1 MPVRVGV
8 DVGGTFTDAVRVD
21 EESGEVTRTKVLT
34 TAADQSE
41 GTLSALQRL
50 VEDPG
55 SVASFHHG
63 YTVGLNA
70 ALTRNGAPTGLL
82 VTAGHRDTVD
92 HGRVWRPFDLNLYDP
107 TWERPHQARPIVQR
121 RLRREVP
128 ERMRENGEVLQ
139 PLDEDATRREL
150 EFLKSEGVEAV
161 GICFMNAYE
170 HPEHEQRVREIV
182 AEVMPEAY
190 VQSSEIW
197 PLAREFERTFVVM
210 LDAYTGPPVVRYLDR
225 LQRRLTEAGFDSRVE
240 IMQMDGGLRSIGSVK
255 RAPVYTL
262 QSGPVAGLLGAETY
276 SRELL
281 DGRDLVCLDI
291 GGTSSDLG
299 VILDGHAE
307 VTNEWE
313 LEHAIPLS
321 ITTLDVRSIGAG
333 GGSLISVDEVGSLNV
348 GPESAGSDPGPAS
361 YGRGGQVPA
370 MTDAYVAMGL
380 LQPDLFL
387 GGEMKLDRDAALQAL
402 GRVAERLQMDP
413 VELAQGAYHI
423 TNTKLAAAV
432 AAMTTHRGLD
442 PREFS
447 LFAYGAAGPMHG
459 VAVARELGITE
470 VVVPYF
476 PGGFSAFGMIASRSR
491 VEYSQATMASF
502 AQLGPEEFNRVLDKL
517 EDKCREDLEA
527 QGIDPGEITIERAY
541 YAMYTGQ
548 GQDNRLPL
556 PDRRL
561 DAAALEQ
568 VSEEFHAFYDRRF
581 GYRAPEIPIFVSSL
595 SVVGLGPR
603 PTIVLPGGEEGEDV
617 APGRNPERA
626 VISRSQLNIDGGL
639 HAESAFY
646 DRAELVE
653 GDEVEG
659 PAVIDDRL
667 GTIVINTGAVARV
680 AHHGTLRIEV

>member
-197 PLAREFERTFVVM
+197 PLAREFERTFIVM

-348 GPESAGSDPGPAS
+348 GPESAGSDPGPAC

-370 MTDAYVAMGL
+370 
-380 LQPDLFL
+380 
-387 GGEMKLDRDAALQAL
+387 
-402 GRVAERLQMDP
+402 
-413 VELAQGAYHI
+413 
-423 TNTKLAAAV
+423 
-432 AAMTTHRGLD
+432 
-442 PREFS
+442 
-447 LFAYGAAGPMHG
+447 
-459 VAVARELGITE
+459 
-470 VVVPYF
+470 
-476 PGGFSAFGMIASRSR
+476 
-491 VEYSQATMASF
+491 
-502 AQLGPEEFNRVLDKL
+502 
-517 EDKCREDLEA
+517 
-527 QGIDPGEITIERAY
+527 
-541 YAMYTGQ
+541 
-548 GQDNRLPL
+548 
-556 PDRRL
+556 
-561 DAAALEQ
+561 
-568 VSEEFHAFYDRRF
+568 
-581 GYRAPEIPIFVSSL
+581 
-595 SVVGLGPR
+595 
-603 PTIVLPGGEEGEDV
+603 
-617 APGRNPERA
+617 
-626 VISRSQLNIDGGL
+626 
-639 HAESAFY
+639 
-646 DRAELVE
+646 
-653 GDEVEG
+653 
-659 PAVIDDRL
+659 
-667 GTIVINTGAVARV
+667 
-680 AHHGTLRIEV
+680 

>member
-34 TAADQSE
+34 TAGDQSE

-50 VEDPG
+50 VDEPQ
-55 SVASFHHG
+55 SVTSFHHG

-70 ALTRNGAPTGLL
+70 ALTRTGAPTGML

-121 RLRREVP
+121 RLRREIP
-128 ERMRENGEVLQ
+128 ERMRENGDVLQ
-139 PLDEDATRREL
+139 PLDEEATRREL
-150 EFLKSEGVEAV
+150 EFLKSEGVQAI

-170 HPEHEQRVREIV
+170 HPGHEQRVREIV

-197 PLAREFERTFVVM
+197 PLAREFERTFIVM
-210 LDAYTGPPVVRYLDR
+210 LDAYTGPPVVSYLSRLQDR
-225 LQRRLTEAGFDSRVE
+225 LSTAGFDSRVE
-240 IMQMDGGLRSIGSVK
+240 IMQMDGGLRAIDSVK
-255 RAPVYTL
+255 QAPVYTL

-299 VILDGHAE
+299 VILDGKAE

-313 LEHAIPLS
+313 LEHAIPLA

-333 GGSLISVDEVGSLNV
+333 GGSLIDVDDVGSLTV
-348 GPESAGSDPGPAS
+348 GPESAGSDPGPAC

-387 GGEMKLDRDAALQAL
+387 GGEMRLDRDAALAAL
-402 GRVAERLQMDP
+402 GRVAQRLQMDP
-413 VELAQGAYHI
+413 VELAQGAYQI
-423 TNTKLAAAV
+423 TNNKLAAAV

-491 VEYSQATMASF
+491 VEYSQATMAPLD
-502 AQLGPEEFNRVLDKL
+502 ALGADELNRITDELA
-517 EDKCREDLEA
+517 EKCREDLVA
-527 QGIDPGEITIERAY
+527 QGLDPAGITIDRAY
-541 YAMYTGQ
+541 YAMYSGQ
-548 GQDNRLPL
+548 GQDNRLAL
-556 PDRRL
+556 PDGPL
-561 DAAALEQ
+561 DAEALER
-568 VSEEFHAFYDRRF
+568 VAEGFHAFYDRRF
-581 GYRAPEIPIFVSSL
+581 GYRAPEIPIFVSSV
-595 SVVGLGPR
+595 SVVGMGPR
-603 PTIVLPGGEEGEDV
+603 PMIVLPSGEATGDDH
-617 APGRNPERA
+617 PGRNPERA
-626 VISRSQLNIDGGL
+626 VVSRADLHMDGSVHEG
-639 HAESAFY
+639 SVFY
-646 DRAELVE
+646 DRGRLVE
-653 GDEVEG
+653 GDEVTG

-667 GTIVINTGAVARV
+667 GTIVINPGATARV